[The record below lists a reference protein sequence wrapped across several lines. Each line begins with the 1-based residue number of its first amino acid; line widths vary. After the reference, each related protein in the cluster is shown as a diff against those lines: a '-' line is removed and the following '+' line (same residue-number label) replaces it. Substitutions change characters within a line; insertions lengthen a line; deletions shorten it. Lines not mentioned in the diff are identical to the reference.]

1 VYRFVHV
8 SILAVVLI
16 GKQSLSVF
24 NIVESNEYK
33 ISSNGRAAT
42 LVERLI
48 LRKNIEIIT
57 LHNIFT

>member
-1 VYRFVHV
+1 MYRFVHV